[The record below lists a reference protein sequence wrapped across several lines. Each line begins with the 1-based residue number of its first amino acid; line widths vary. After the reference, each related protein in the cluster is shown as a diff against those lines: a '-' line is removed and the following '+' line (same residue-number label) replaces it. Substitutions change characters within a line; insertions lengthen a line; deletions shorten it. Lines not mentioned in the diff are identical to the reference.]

1 MHFGDSDGKKKMK
14 NHYKYIMQIDWK
26 DGGDTVNRGVFIVG
40 RHMFLHGRT
49 ESYIRIQLNYHRN
62 PDVGGVSI

>member
-1 MHFGDSDGKKKMK
+1 
-14 NHYKYIMQIDWK
+14 MQIDWK
-26 DGGDTVNRGVFIVG
+26 DGGDTVNGGVFIVG

-49 ESYIRIQLNYHRN
+49 ESYIRIQLYYHRN